1 MQGDVENFTRWV
13 ELHKEESSLRHMHR
27 FITASGERSVYDS
40 VSLCNRCAQCYSKCP
55 TALVSRDE
63 NLSPRGRTQLV
74 RMVMEERLKL
84 DRDGEHLRESFE
96 SCLQCWGCVSA
107 CSSGVPVP
115 ELVLEALRALKRK
128 PGSAFEG
135 FVLGRLSS
143 GRKLLDYPLKA
154 FNLLRKSG
162 LYALLIKIGA
172 FRMAGQAWLGRFDS
186 AGLPVKFKFLDRRL
200 KDSPALLK
208 SVSLPPACYYFS
220 PCSVNYFYP
229 ETGLATLELLYAFVG
244 PVKPLNNGCCGYA
257 AYSKG
262 RLEDARTAARTLIA
276 ACEAQGLQGPVVT
289 DCPSCAAFLKN
300 LEQLFADDAAW
311 RDRAAAFGA
320 NVRHIAE
327 VVTPEKFRA
336 KLRAKKTAVS
346 SSGRPP
352 AYPAPFEN
360 MRVTFNDSCAACHR
374 LGVSSGPRKLLQIVF
389 GDRYAEMPEADLCCG
404 GADGYALFQPEL
416 SARLG
421 RRKAANAASVQ
432 PDVVVATSPFC
443 IAQLSVHLKKYYPQA
458 VAVHYSNFLRDL
470 LAEHHDAKKA

>member
-13 ELHKEESSLRHMHR
+13 ELHKEESASSHMRR
-27 FITASGERSVYDS
+27 FITPSGERSVYDC
-40 VSLCNRCAQCYSKCP
+40 VSMCNRCSRCYGKCP
-55 TALVSRDE
+55 TAVIEKSE
-63 NLSPRGRTQLV
+63 SLSPRGRTQLV
-74 RMVMEERLKL
+74 RMAMEERLKL
-84 DRDGEHLRESFE
+84 ERDGEHLLRSFE
-96 SCLQCWGCVSA
+96 TCLQCWGCVSE

-128 PGSAFEG
+128 PGSAIEG
-135 FVLGRLSS
+135 FVLTQLSS
-143 GRKLLDYPLKA
+143 RRKMLDYPLKA

-162 LYALLIKIGA
+162 LYALLDKIGV
-172 FRMAGQAWLGRFDS
+172 FRLAGQAWLGRFDR
-186 AGLPVKFKFLDRRL
+186 AGLPVKFRFLDHRL

-229 ETGLATLELLYAFVG
+229 ETGLSTLELLYAFVG

-262 RLEDARTAARTLIA
+262 RLEDARAAARSLIV
-276 ACEAQGLQGPVVT
+276 ACETQGLQGPVVT

-346 SSGRPP
+346 SSVKPF
-352 AYPAPFEN
+352 AYPAAFEK
-360 MRVTFNDSCAACHR
+360 MRVTFNDSCASCHR
-374 LGVSSGPRKLLQIVF
+374 LGISSGPRKLLQIVF
-389 GDRYAEMPEADLCCG
+389 GERYAEMPEADLCCG

-416 SARLG
+416 AAQLG

-432 PDVVVATSPFC
+432 PDVVVATSALC
-443 IAQLSVHLKKYYPQA
+443 IAQLSANLKKYYPLA
-458 VAVHYSNFLRDL
+458 VAVHYSDFLRDL
-470 LAEHHDAKKA
+470 LAEHHDAKKT